1 MKICF
6 AASSGGHFEQLM
18 MLKPLMEKYESF
30 VVTEKTG
37 YEVKTPVKCYYL
49 QQVNRRQ
56 WRCLFYLLKNTVDSL
71 RLLHKE
77 QPDVVVC
84 TGVLA
89 MIPLCMEAKLS
100 GRKLIYIESFAKV
113 TSATLTGKLLY
124 HYADRFYVQWT
135 QMKEI
140 YPDALR
146 RLAKETPKAAKQLK
160 SSGFPLEVDGLPAL
174 LIKSYITNINQ
185 YPII

>member
-18 MLKPLMEKYESF
+18 MLKPLMEKDESF

-37 YEVKTPVKCYYL
+37 YEVQTPVQCYYL

-100 GRKLIYIESFAKV
+100 DRKLIYIESFAKV

-140 YPDALR
+140 YPDAICL
-146 RLAKETPKAAKQLK
+146 
-160 SSGFPLEVDGLPAL
+160 GG
-174 LIKSYITNINQ
+174 IY
-185 YPII
+185 

>member
-56 WRCLFYLLKNTVDSL
+56 WRCLFYLLKNTVDCCGCCIKNS
-71 RLLHKE
+71 R
-77 QPDVVVC
+77 
-84 TGVLA
+84 
-89 MIPLCMEAKLS
+89 MWW
-100 GRKLIYIESFAKV
+100 
-113 TSATLTGKLLY
+113 SAPEC
-124 HYADRFYVQWT
+124 W
-135 QMKEI
+135 
-140 YPDALR
+140 P
-146 RLAKETPKAAKQLK
+146 
-160 SSGFPLEVDGLPAL
+160 
-174 LIKSYITNINQ
+174 
-185 YPII
+185 